1 MDVALTLEYLHHDY
15 STLMVQCDLK
25 PDSILIDENMV
36 VDVSY
41 FGTSKLLGER
51 AVT

>member
-1 MDVALTLEYLHHDY
+1 MALTLEYLHHDH
-15 STLMVQCDLK
+15 SALMVHCDLK
-25 PDSILIDENMV
+25 PDNILIDENMV

-41 FGTSKLLGER
+41 FGTSTLLGEG